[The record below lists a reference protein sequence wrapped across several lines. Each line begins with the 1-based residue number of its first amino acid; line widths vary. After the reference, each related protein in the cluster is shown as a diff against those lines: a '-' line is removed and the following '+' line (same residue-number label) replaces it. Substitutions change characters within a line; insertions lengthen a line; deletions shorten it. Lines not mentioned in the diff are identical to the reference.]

1 MTPSRMAKLISH
13 RPEVPPRDLAEYI
26 VNRFGLSADHLK
38 TVHNQV
44 LLAQATKRYELRAVQ
59 KTVPNHKTPE
69 ATADFFDAF
78 AKTVREAGSSGTD
91 EDFI

>member
-1 MTPSRMAKLISH
+1 
-13 RPEVPPRDLAEYI
+13 
-26 VNRFGLSADHLK
+26 
-38 TVHNQV
+38 VHNQV
-44 LLAQATKRYELRAVQ
+44 LLARATKRYELRAVQ
-59 KTVPNHKTPE
+59 KTVPNHKTHE